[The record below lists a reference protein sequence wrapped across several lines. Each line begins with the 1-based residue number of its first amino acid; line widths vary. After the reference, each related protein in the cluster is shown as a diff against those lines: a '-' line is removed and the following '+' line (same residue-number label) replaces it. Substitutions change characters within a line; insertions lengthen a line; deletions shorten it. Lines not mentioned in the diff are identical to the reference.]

1 MTTKGVSMQNATHQ
15 NAERLPRLADIEL
28 VSPGWLNKY
37 VLTYDMPDGS
47 KYRYESISRKSPEHY
62 REELERNARGLPP
75 ASDAVCIVP
84 ILPDESLLLIKEFR
98 YPLNSYCIAFPAG
111 LIEPGEDLVACVD
124 RELREET
131 GCRVRTDMGAD
142 AVYMLPQSGYSS
154 TGLSEENVQIAFA
167 YVERD
172 GDAAPEPTELI
183 EQFTLKLTDIADFLE
198 RNTTPIGMR
207 CQLILEIMKHA
218 N

>member
-1 MTTKGVSMQNATHQ
+1 MSSTAHQ
-15 NAERLPRLADIEL
+15 PVGGLPKLADVEL
-28 VSPGWLNKY
+28 ISPGWINKY
-37 VLTYDMPDGS
+37 MLTYDMPDGS
-47 KYRYESISRKSPEHY
+47 KYRYESVSRKCPERY

-111 LIEPGEDLVACVD
+111 LIEPGESLVTCVN

-131 GCRVRTDMGAD
+131 GCRVRADMGD
-142 AVYMLPQSGYSS
+142 EAVYMLPQSGYSS
-154 TGLSEENVQIAFA
+154 TGLSEENVHIVFA

-172 GDAAPEPTELI
+172 GDAAPEPTEFI
-183 EQFTLKLTDIADFLE
+183 EKFTLKLTDIADFLTT
-198 RNTTPIGMR
+198 NTTPIGMR

-218 N
+218 R